1 VPERKS
7 CWDYFITKIRQNLHV
22 VLAFSPVGDDFR
34 NRARK
39 FPAIVNCTV
48 IDWFQP
54 WPKDA
59 LFSVGRKFLA
69 DLDLNSTGIRSGIEK
84 FLPYSFDIV
93 NTMAAK
99 FKRVE
104 RRFVYTTPKSFLE
117 LLKLYGVLLNMKRN
131 EADAAIDR
139 LANGLLKLKE
149 TGEAVTKIEV
159 RPSASHHP
167 E

>member
-1 VPERKS
+1 MTNKVKAAGLVPERKT
-7 CWDYFITKIRQNLHV
+7 CWDFFINLIRKNLHV

-59 LFSVGRKFLA
+59 LFSVGHTQLK
-69 DLDLNSTGIRSGIEK
+69 DLDLGSQAIRSGIEK
-84 FLPYSFDIV
+84 FLPYSFEVV
-93 NTMAAK
+93 NKAAAK

-117 LLKLYGVLLNMKRN
+117 LLKLYKVLLTKKR
-131 EADAAIDR
+131 
-139 LANGLLKLKE
+139 
-149 TGEAVTKIEV
+149 
-159 RPSASHHP
+159 
-167 E
+167 